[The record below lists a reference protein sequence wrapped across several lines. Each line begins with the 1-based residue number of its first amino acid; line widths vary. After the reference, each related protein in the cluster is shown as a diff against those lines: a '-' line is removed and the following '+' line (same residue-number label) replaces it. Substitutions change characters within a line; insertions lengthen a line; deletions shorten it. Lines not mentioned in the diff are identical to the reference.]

1 MSQTSPKQVHPLLQK
16 ANGYLATLDKELSKS
31 SQLCLIEEKTKIP
44 KSYMVSGSVGLVF
57 LLIFFN
63 VWGNLLTNL
72 IGFVYPA
79 YASFKAIETDNK
91 EDDTQWLIYWT
102 IFGLLNVVEFFS
114 DLILHWVPFYY
125 TFKAAAVLYLALPQ
139 TRGASVV
146 YHKFARPY
154 LVKQEKGLDEAINK
168 IKKSA
173 EDAIKDVKSAAEKKD
188 E

>member
-44 KSYMVSGSVGLVF
+44 KSYMVS
-57 LLIFFN
+57 
-63 VWGNLLTNL
+63 
-72 IGFVYPA
+72 GFVYPA